1 MVAPMVA
8 ASLLKGGTKLLK
20 MAKPLLKK
28 GFESAKPL
36 LKKGF
41 ESAKP
46 LAKRGFAS
54 SKKAYAEYSPAIKKN
69 ISTGYSKASEYI
81 KNQRLQNKHN
91 RLGKLQNITTTP
103 TQASN
108 FESSNSSTKLA
119 DNNTINV
126 AQNNNT
132 QQNLLNALQQSTA
145 LLQQTISQIASM
157 GPNPT
162 SNSPAAVASP
172 ASIDTGAPQPPT
184 QYSTSS
190 NNTNNSIN
198 NQQKSKKSL
207 PQRLGSLSGK
217 ASVKLSEM
225 KTDFKES
232 YKQKKINGGAEG
244 TTTPSTRPIT
254 FTESKAQMDKAFKDL
269 VRTGKQVFHTLN
281 TLKAA
286 GHKPSMPA
294 KQSSLPPAA

>member
-1 MVAPMVA
+1 MVAPMA
-8 ASLLKGGTKLLK
+8 AAKLLK
-20 MAKPLLKK
+20 MARPLLKK

-46 LAKRGFAS
+46 LAKRAFTS
-54 SKKAYAEYSPAIKKN
+54 SKKAYAEYSPAIQKN
-69 ISTGYSKASEYI
+69 ISTGYSKATEYI
-81 KNQRLQNKHN
+81 KNQRLQNKQN
-91 RLGKLQNITTTP
+91 RLGKLQNVTTTP

-108 FESSNSSTKLA
+108 FESSSSSTKPA
-119 DNNTINV
+119 DNTVNV

-145 LLQQTISQIASM
+145 LIQQTISQIASM

-162 SNSPAAVASP
+162 SNSPTGAS
-172 ASIDTGAPQPPT
+172 SGGIDTGAPQPPT
-184 QYSTSS
+184 QYGASS
-190 NNTNNSIN
+190 NNTNSSIN

-232 YKQKKINGGAEG
+232 YKQKRLNGGAEG
-244 TTTPSTRPIT
+244 TTTPSARPT
-254 FTESKAQMDKAFKDL
+254 KFTQSSAQMSKAFKDL
-269 VRTGKQVFHTLN
+269 ANTGKQVFNKLN
-281 TLKAA
+281 TLNAQGGSPNTPTKQAA
-286 GHKPSMPA
+286 ASQK
-294 KQSSLPPAA
+294 